1 MKEKTTPFQFRI
13 RSMLKDFLKT
23 KNPKNQSQV
32 VNELI
37 EQEKA
42 KEEAAIERY
51 EILSNAEESLS
62 HIKKCALSGEEI
74 KTPYYEFMIDSIH
87 SLTRGKKSTTDS
99 REELLNFLDLA
110 DDTYK
115 AITGIGRKVDSEDF
129 ISSKMSLY
137 LKKREYQENQRLS
150 DIIQQ
155 VKEEALESWPGTM
168 DFERVLRVLSLLI
181 TEEGFR
187 YIDADKVFRPYIS
200 ELIHLT
206 DESVK
211 YDAKRNAEMIAAN
224 LEHES
229 KVVKAFVVQNENDYP
244 IAYGNNSNPLRA
256 SVCTASIYTDENQNL
271 TIVLKET
278 GIGYASITNFVEQI
292 AKSVLDKYIPNE
304 MAENTTWYQIE
315 KGFSKKD
322 ECDKV
327 SFSHISK
334 GGVANPT
341 WTKVNLDYFNKE
353 IISQLKP
360 FKS

>member
-13 RSMLKDFLKT
+13 RSLLKEFLKT

-51 EILSNAEESLS
+51 EILNNAEESLS
-62 HIKKCALSGEEI
+62 HIKKCTLSGEKI
-74 KTPYYEFMIDSIH
+74 STPYYEFMVDSIH
-87 SLTRGKKSTTDS
+87 SFTRSNKSKTDS
-99 REELLNFLDLA
+99 KEELLTFLDLA
-110 DDTYK
+110 NNTYK
-115 AITGIGRKVDSEDF
+115 AIIGIGRKVDSEDF

-137 LKKREYQENQRLS
+137 LKNREHQDNERLS

-155 VKEEALESWPGTM
+155 VKEETLESWSGSM

-200 ELIHLT
+200 VLIHLT

-211 YDAKRNAEMIAAN
+211 HDAKRNAEMMAEN

-229 KVVKAFVVQNENDYP
+229 KVVKAFANQKENEYP

-256 SVCTASIYTDENQNL
+256 SVCTASIYTDDNQNL

-278 GIGYASITNFVEQI
+278 DIGYASITNFIEQI
-292 AKSVLDKYIPNE
+292 AKSVLDKYVPNE
-304 MAENTTWYQIE
+304 LVENTTWYQIE
-315 KGFSKKD
+315 RGFSNRQ

-327 SFSHISK
+327 DFSYISK

-341 WTKVNLDYFNKE
+341 WTTVDMEYFNKE
-353 IISQLKP
+353 IVTKLKT
-360 FKS
+360 FEL

>member
-13 RSMLKDFLKT
+13 RSLLKDFLKS

-37 EQEKA
+37 EQEKV

-51 EILSNAEESLS
+51 EILNNAEESLS

-74 KTPYYEFMIDSIH
+74 KTAYYEFMIDAIH
-87 SLTRGKKSTTDS
+87 SFTRVKKSMTDS
-99 REELLNFLDLA
+99 KEELLTFLNLT

-115 AITGIGRKVDSEDF
+115 AIIGVGRKIDSEDF

-137 LKKREYQENQRLS
+137 LKNREYQENQRLS

-155 VKEEALESWPGTM
+155 LKKEALESWSGPM
-168 DFERVLRVLSLLI
+168 DFERVLRALSLLI

-211 YDAKRNAEMIAAN
+211 HDAKRNAEMMAEN

-229 KVVKAFVVQNENDYP
+229 KVVKAFADQKENEYP

-292 AKSVLDKYIPNE
+292 AKSVLDKFIPNE
-304 MAENTTWYQIE
+304 MVENTTWYQIE
-315 KGFSKKD
+315 RGFSNHQ

-327 SFSHISK
+327 GFSHISK
-334 GGVANPT
+334 GGVSHPT
-341 WTKVNLDYFNKE
+341 WTKVDIDYFNNE

-360 FKS
+360 FKQ